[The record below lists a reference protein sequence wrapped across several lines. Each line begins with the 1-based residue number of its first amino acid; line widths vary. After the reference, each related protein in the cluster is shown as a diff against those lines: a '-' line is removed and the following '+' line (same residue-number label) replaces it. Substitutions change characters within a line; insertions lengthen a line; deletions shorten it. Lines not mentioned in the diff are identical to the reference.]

1 MRTRKHFV
9 KSIPTREMLNAKWV
23 KKVLLKFEVT
33 HFAFSIFTREMRNAK
48 CKKNA
53 KMWGGV

>member
-1 MRTRKHFV
+1 MSC

-48 CKKNA
+48 CKKKA